1 MPAPDPEL
9 EQLIRLIGTCLGSID
24 EHANRIVDEDGEP
37 GDYRLPER
45 IDDEMAMLQE
55 LVESLLVV
63 DLDHDATADV
73 NSLVRQVMTNCLDEL
88 QVPIVIRQAL
98 AVGDTTVP
106 APRALVTGSLQ
117 RAMLLAI
124 EPLGPGD
131 ELRVTTRIEADDV
144 LVEIESMGG
153 EPNRNLLDRSETL
166 RDFVEEFGG
175 RCQVR
180 AEQRDLLIAIEL
192 PRARVPERSDSHGF
206 A

>member
-1 MPAPDPEL
+1 MP
-9 EQLIRLIGTCLGSID
+9 
-24 EHANRIVDEDGEP
+24 
-37 GDYRLPER
+37 
-45 IDDEMAMLQE
+45 
-55 LVESLLVV
+55 
-63 DLDHDATADV
+63 
-73 NSLVRQVMTNCLDEL
+73 
-88 QVPIVIRQAL
+88 
-98 AVGDTTVP
+98 VP

-153 EPNRNLLDRSETL
+153 APNRNLLDRSETL
-166 RDFVEEFGG
+166 RDFVEGFGG